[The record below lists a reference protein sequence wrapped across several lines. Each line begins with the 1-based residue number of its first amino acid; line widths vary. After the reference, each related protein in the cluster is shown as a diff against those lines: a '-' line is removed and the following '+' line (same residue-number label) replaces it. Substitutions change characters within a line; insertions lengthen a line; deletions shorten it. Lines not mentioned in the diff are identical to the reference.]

1 MIILQFLKYQLTPAK
16 FCGFLFMS
24 FKKRLKS
31 KLLSKTITRK
41 KYAKAKK
48 LCALKSK
55 KAV

>member
-1 MIILQFLKYQLTPAK
+1 MIILQFLKYQLSPAK
-16 FCGFLFMS
+16 FCGFLLIS

-31 KLLSKTITRK
+31 KLLSKTIKRK

-55 KAV
+55 IAV